1 MWAVLFLFS
10 AIGTTN
16 FRLVRI
22 TCRPDGIRYWQ
33 CRSPTSKSDG
43 VSSLGRIEAELAI
56 SLTRYD
62 NNLAPIDTLEF

>member
-1 MWAVLFLFS
+1 MWAVLFLFT

-16 FRLVRI
+16 FRPVRI
-22 TCRPDGIRYWQ
+22 TCRPDGIHYWQ

-62 NNLAPIDTLEF
+62 NNRAPINTLKF